1 MTSPLNFALG
11 TAALCCLAAAV
22 LSDRLAT
29 LLPAPG
35 GAGSAQIAAP
45 DNRAGASDTTANAA
59 TLSADRHG
67 HFRAP
72 VRINGV
78 MVDAM
83 VDTGAS
89 MVALSYEDA
98 RHIGLNPPA
107 SAPQARANTANGQV
121 SYTMVRLNEISID
134 GITVRDVEGAVM
146 PKGALKG
153 TLLGMSFLR
162 KLSRF
167 EIHDGRLALTQ

>member
-11 TAALCCLAAAV
+11 TAAICCVAAGL

-29 LLPAPG
+29 LRPTSDAARVTATG
-35 GAGSAQIAAP
+35 SQAAGDDATP
-45 DNRAGASDTTANAA
+45 NAA

-72 VRINGV
+72 ARINGV

-83 VDTGAS
+83 IDTGAS

-107 SAPQARANTANGQV
+107 SAPKARANTANGQV

-167 EIHDGRLALTQ
+167 EIRDGRLALTQ

>member
-1 MTSPLNFALG
+1 MTSPLKFALG
-11 TAALCCLAAAV
+11 AAALCCLAAGV
-22 LSDRLAT
+22 LSDQLGKLPPAAEAARGE
-29 LLPAPG
+29 PAP
-35 GAGSAQIAAP
+35 
-45 DNRAGASDTTANAA
+45 ASDEATANA
-59 TLSADRHG
+59 TMLHADRQG

-78 MVDAM
+78 MIEAM

-89 MVALSYEDA
+89 MVALSFEDA
-98 RHIGLNPPA
+98 RHIGIDPPA
-107 SAPQARANTANGQV
+107 TAPQRRANTANGQV
-121 SYTMVRLNEISID
+121 TYTMVRLNEITLD

-146 PKGALKG
+146 PKGALRG

-167 EIHDGRLALTQ
+167 EIRDGRLALTQ

>member
-11 TAALCCLAAAV
+11 TAAVCCLAAGV
-22 LSDRLAT
+22 LSDSLGRFVSAPGAVPPARDAAATVEPDQPATANAT
-29 LLPAPG
+29 LLH
-35 GAGSAQIAAP
+35 
-45 DNRAGASDTTANAA
+45 
-59 TLSADRHG
+59 ADRQG
-67 HFRAP
+67 HFRSA

-78 MVDAM
+78 MVEAM
-83 VDTGAS
+83 IDTGAS

-98 RHIGLNPPA
+98 RHIGLDPPA
-107 SAPQARANTANGQV
+107 SAPKGRANTANGPV
-121 SYTMVRLNEISID
+121 TYTVVRLNEISID

-146 PKGALKG
+146 PKGSLNG

-167 EIHDGRLALTQ
+167 EIRDGRLALTQ

>member
-1 MTSPLNFALG
+1 VTSPLNFALG
-11 TAALCCLAAAV
+11 AAAICCLAAGV
-22 LSDRLAT
+22 LSEQLVK
-29 LLPAPG
+29 LPQASYVARPER
-35 GAGSAQIAAP
+35 AAAP
-45 DNRAGASDTTANAA
+45 IRPAGDDAAPNAA
-59 TLSADRHG
+59 TLHADRQG

-78 MVDAM
+78 MVQAM

-98 RHIGLNPPA
+98 RHIGLDPPA

-121 SYTMVRLNEISID
+121 SYTMVRLSEITLD

-146 PKGALKG
+146 PKGALQG

-167 EIHDGRLALTQ
+167 EIRDGRLALTQ